1 MEQKIKLVESKHK
14 KTAILPFEVG
24 DTVKVWVKIVEGE
37 RERLQAFE
45 GTVISIR
52 GKGINR
58 TFMVRKISYGVGVE
72 RIFLMNSPRIDHV
85 DIVRKAKVRRAKL
98 YYIRGKS
105 GKKARLVERLGVKIP
120 KHSDLIAN
128 EGILE
133 EVSETNVE
141 VLPEENNDVV
151 VESTENNTQAVD
163 NASKPKEENTE
174 K

>member
-1 MEQKIKLVESKHK
+1 MEQTIKLVESKYK

-85 DIVRKAKVRRAKL
+85 DIIRKAKVRRAKL

-105 GKKARLVERLGVKIP
+105 GKKARLVERLGIKIP
-120 KHSDLIAN
+120 KHSDLIAQ
-128 EGILE
+128 EGKLE
-133 EVSETNVE
+133 EVSDKNVE
-141 VLPEENNDVV
+141 ILPTEEPNNEVATEAQIPNTTP
-151 VESTENNTQAVD
+151 ESTE
-163 NASKPKEENTE
+163 EN

>member
-58 TFMVRKISYGVGVE
+58 TFIVRKISYGVGVE
-72 RIFLMNSPRIDHV
+72 RIFLLNSPRIDHV
-85 DIVRKAKVRRAKL
+85 DIIRKAKVRRAKL

-105 GKKARLVERLGVKIP
+105 GKKARLVEKLGVKIP
-120 KHSDLIAN
+120 KHADLIAA
-128 EGILE
+128 EGNLE
-133 EVSETNVE
+133 TVSEENIGIVE
-141 VLPEENNDVV
+141 TEENA
-151 VESTENNTQAVD
+151 VEAENTTEN
-163 NASKPKEENTE
+163 K
-174 K
+174 

>member
-1 MEQKIKLVESKHK
+1 MEQKIRLVEAKHK

-37 RERLQAFE
+37 RERLQVFE

-52 GKGINR
+52 GKGNNK

-72 RIFLMNSPRIDHV
+72 RIFLMNSPRVDHV

-98 YYIRGKS
+98 YYLRYKK

-120 KHSDLIAN
+120 KHSDLIKA
-128 EGILE
+128 EGE
-133 EVSETNVE
+133 KVEVTAENMEIVTPETTNNVE
-141 VLPEENNDVV
+141 QVSSNQEPTAEN
-151 VESTENNTQAVD
+151 
-163 NASKPKEENTE
+163 KE
-174 K
+174 

>member
-1 MEQKIKLVESKHK
+1 MEQTIKLVESKYK

-85 DIVRKAKVRRAKL
+85 DIIRKAKVRRAKL

-105 GKKARLVERLGVKIP
+105 GKKARLVERLGIKIP
-120 KHSDLIAN
+120 KHSDLIAQ
-128 EGILE
+128 EGNLE
-133 EVSETNVE
+133 KVSDKNVE
-141 VLPEENNDVV
+141 VLPKEEQNNEIAAQNVADAQVPNNTP
-151 VESTENNTQAVD
+151 ESTE
-163 NASKPKEENTE
+163 EN